1 MQVFLDLPTSPFIQ
15 FSLDVGLGDVR
26 AVDLDVDLSVFLL
39 LLLLSVERPSVAD
52 EVERQQKAEHTE
64 SKESNI
70 DLKDNTR
77 ISHV

>member
-15 FSLDVGLGDVR
+15 VSLDVGLRDVR